1 MPIRVIAIED
11 HPLMLKAVV
20 DELDAAPDIK
30 VVGTAD
36 HGSKLMAL
44 VREKSPDVVVL
55 DLGMSTGAFDPIST
69 VRNVLQTFP
78 EVHILILTGYD
89 SRLYIQQLIAAGALG
104 YILKSD
110 DLSLSLPLAVRAV
123 AKGERFYSPAVLQ
136 KLLSSPKND
145 LLNDQELAVVRL
157 VAQGLANNGIAE
169 TMGISQSRVRNILT
183 TIYAKFDIRES
194 KEVSP
199 RVAVVNRAK
208 ELGLLPLD

>member
-11 HPLMLKAVV
+11 HPLMLKIVV
-20 DELDAAPDIK
+20 DELDATPDIK

-55 DLGMSTGAFDPIST
+55 DIGMSTGVFDPISA
-69 VRNVLQTFP
+69 VRNVLQNFP
-78 EVHILILTGYD
+78 QVHFLILTGND
-89 SRLYIQQLIAAGALG
+89 NRTYIQELVAAGALG

-110 DLSLSLPLAVRAV
+110 DISLSLPLAVRAV
-123 AKGERFYSPAVLQ
+123 SNGERFYSKAVLD
-136 KLLSSPKND
+136 KLFSSPKND
-145 LLNDQELAVVRL
+145 LLNEQEMAVIRL
-157 VAQGLANNGIAE
+157 VAQGLANSGIAE
-169 TMGISQSRVRNILT
+169 TLGLSLQRIKNILT
-183 TIYAKFDIRES
+183 TIYAKFDIHES

-208 ELGLLPLD
+208 ELGLLPPD